1 MLVRQ
6 CPHVITFRSHRQVAV
21 ARTSLPLHDPL
32 AHLPRLADGQLDVLR
47 PALLPPPSPSLPAF
61 TTHHNTPRVHTH
73 TTNRPLARTHA
84 HCTVSWSLYGRRPH
98 KHSPKSTFTYPW
110 RALPAHHRPDPRRS
124 SERAPEPGPGSAPR
138 YGDRGRNRFCARAQS
153 SSLTKGSSARSLLL
167 IVILCL

>member
-1 MLVRQ
+1 M
-6 CPHVITFRSHRQVAV
+6 IRSHIF
-21 ARTSLPLHDPL
+21 H
-32 AHLPRLADGQLDVLR
+32 RLADGQLDVLR
-47 PALLPPPSPSLPAF
+47 PALLHPPSPSLPAF

-73 TTNRPLARTHA
+73 TTSRPSARTHA
-84 HCTVSWSLYGRRPH
+84 HCTASRSLYGRRPH

-124 SERAPEPGPGSAPR
+124 SERALEPGPGSAPR

-167 IVILCL
+167 TVIPCTYITILCLCYCAE